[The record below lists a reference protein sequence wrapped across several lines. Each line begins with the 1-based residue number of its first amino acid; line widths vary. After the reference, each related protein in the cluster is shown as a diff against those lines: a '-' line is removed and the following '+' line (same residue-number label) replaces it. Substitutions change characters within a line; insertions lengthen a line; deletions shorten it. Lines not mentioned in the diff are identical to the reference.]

1 MAARTKALQTA
12 NRQVD
17 KAIHTPRT
25 DIYETDE
32 AVVVVADLPGVA
44 VEDLDVTVENDRL
57 RISGVLGEDAPRS
70 GEFECKFALSDRLD
84 GEAIDAE
91 FRNGVVAVT
100 VPKVQ
105 EARARKIAIKS

>member
-1 MAARTKALQTA
+1 M
-12 NRQVD
+12 
-17 KAIHTPRT
+17 
-25 DIYETDE
+25 
-32 AVVVVADLPGVA
+32 VVVADLPGVA

-70 GEFECKFALSDRLD
+70 GKSERKFALSDRLD

-105 EARARKIAIKS
+105 EARARKIAINS